1 MRQKK
6 EIGMVA
12 ILLALFFGYALLEA
26 FQRGF
31 SATFANPVF
40 LGQANLLN
48 LTRSIGLFGIFSI
61 AMGVV
66 IITGGI
72 DLSIGSVFALLGVIL
87 AYLLGNFNWPW
98 PLAVGVVILLAMS
111 LGLIHG
117 LLVSRVNLQPFVV
130 TLCGLLAYRGLA
142 RFLSSDQ
149 TVGFGGN
156 TGYELLRT
164 LATGSIFNLPAPFII
179 FIVVCIIMAFVL
191 HVSVY
196 GRYLFAIGRNE
207 EAALYSGINTK
218 LIVTSA
224 YILCGFFTGIS
235 AILLGFYTNSIS
247 PASHGSFF
255 ELYAVAAAVLGGCS
269 LRGGE
274 GSVLGIFIGTAMIQ
288 LLRNIVNLQGIDSSL
303 EFVVMGGVIMIA
315 VVFDQILAAR
325 RRALESRIDIKQ
337 PQAEPA
343 AAGAAKQ

>member
-1 MRQKK
+1 MLV
-6 EIGMVA
+6 IFLG
-12 ILLALFFGYALLEA
+12 LFFGYTLLEMS
-26 FQRGF
+26 QRGLA
-31 SATFANPVF
+31 ATWANPVF

-48 LTRSIGLFGIFSI
+48 LTRSIGLFGIFSV
-61 AMGVV
+61 AMGIV

-72 DLSIGSVFALLGVIL
+72 DLSIGSMFALLGVIL
-87 AYLLGNFNWPW
+87 AYLLGPYNMPW
-98 PLAVGVVILLAMS
+98 PLAVAIIILLAMM
-111 LGLIHG
+111 LGLFHG
-117 LLVSRVNLQPFVV
+117 LLVARAHLQPFVV

-142 RFLSSDQ
+142 RFISSDQ

-156 TGYELLRT
+156 TTYELLRT
-164 LATGSIFNLPAPFII
+164 LATGSIFNLPAPFIL
-179 FIVVCIIMAFVL
+179 FVLVCLVVGVVL

-196 GRYLFAIGRNE
+196 GRYLYAIGRNE

-218 LIVTSA
+218 LVVTSA
-224 YILCGFFTGIS
+224 YMLCAFLAGIS
-235 AILLGFYTNSIS
+235 AILIAFYTNSIS

-274 GSVLGIFIGTAMIQ
+274 GGILGIFVGTAMIQ

-315 VVFDQILAAR
+315 VSLDQILSAR
-325 RRALESRIDIKQ
+325 RRAREARIDVKAAS
-337 PQAEPA
+337 AEPTA
-343 AAGAAKQ
+343 AVKN

>member
-1 MRQKK
+1 MLV
-6 EIGMVA
+6 IFLG
-12 ILLALFFGYALLEA
+12 LFFGYTLLEMS
-26 FQRGF
+26 QRGLA
-31 SATFANPVF
+31 ATWANPVF

-48 LTRSIGLFGIFSI
+48 LTRSIGLFGIFSV
-61 AMGVV
+61 AMGIV

-72 DLSIGSVFALLGVIL
+72 DLSIGSMFALLGVIL
-87 AYLLGNFNWPW
+87 AYLLGPYNMPW
-98 PLAVGVVILLAMS
+98 PLAVAIIILLAMM
-111 LGLIHG
+111 LGLFHG
-117 LLVSRVNLQPFVV
+117 LLVARARLQPFVV

-142 RFLSSDQ
+142 RFISSDQ

-156 TGYELLRT
+156 TTYELLRT
-164 LATGSIFNLPAPFII
+164 LATGSIFNLPAPFIL
-179 FIVVCIIMAFVL
+179 FVLVCLVVGVVL

-196 GRYLFAIGRNE
+196 GRYLYAIGRNE

-218 LIVTSA
+218 LVVTSA
-224 YILCGFFTGIS
+224 YMLCAFLAGIS
-235 AILLGFYTNSIS
+235 AILIAFYTNSIS

-274 GSVLGIFIGTAMIQ
+274 GGILGIFVGTAMIQ

-315 VVFDQILAAR
+315 VSLDQILSAR
-325 RRALESRIDIKQ
+325 RRAREARIDVKAAS
-337 PQAEPA
+337 AEPTA
-343 AAGAAKQ
+343 AVKN

>member
-1 MRQKK
+1 LRPSK

-12 ILLALFFGYALLEA
+12 IFLGLFFGYALLELI
-26 FQRGF
+26 QRGP
-31 SATFANPVF
+31 ADTFANPVF

-48 LTRSIGLFGIFSI
+48 LTRSIGLFGIFSV

-72 DLSIGSVFALLGVIL
+72 DLSIGSQFALLGVIL
-87 AYLLGNFNWPW
+87 AYLLVNYNWPW
-98 PLAVGVVILLAMS
+98 PLAVLTVLLLCMV
-111 LGLIHG
+111 LGWFHG
-117 LLVSRVNLQPFVV
+117 LLITRANLQPFVV
-130 TLCGLLAYRGLA
+130 TLCGLLGYRGLA
-142 RFLSSDQ
+142 RFISHDQ
-149 TVGFGGN
+149 TVGFSGD
-156 TGYELLRT
+156 TTYELLRT
-164 LATGSIFNLPAPFII
+164 LATGSVFNVPAPFIV
-179 FIVVCIIMAFVL
+179 FVVVCIIMGLVL
-191 HVSVY
+191 HGSVY

-207 EAALYSGINTK
+207 EAAVYSGINTK
-218 LIVTSA
+218 LVITSA
-224 YILCGFFTGIS
+224 YILCGFLTGIS

-255 ELYAVAAAVLGGCS
+255 ELYAVAACVLGGCS

-303 EFVVMGGVIMIA
+303 EFVVMGGVILIA

-325 RRALESRIDIKQ
+325 RRARESRLDIKAA
-337 PQAEPA
+337 PAEA
-343 AAGAAKQ
+343 VAAK

>member
-1 MRQKK
+1 MRPSK

-12 ILLALFFGYALLEA
+12 IFLGLFFGYALLELI
-26 FQRGF
+26 QRGP
-31 SATFANPVF
+31 ADTFANPVF

-48 LTRSIGLFGIFSI
+48 LTRSIGLFGIFSV

-72 DLSIGSVFALLGVIL
+72 DLSIGSQFALLGVIL
-87 AYLLGNFNWPW
+87 AYLLVNYNWPW
-98 PLAVGVVILLAMS
+98 PIAVVTVLLLCMVLGWFHGV
-111 LGLIHG
+111 LIT
-117 LLVSRVNLQPFVV
+117 RANLQPFVV
-130 TLCGLLAYRGLA
+130 TLCGLLGYRGLA
-142 RFLSSDQ
+142 RFISHDQ
-149 TVGFGGN
+149 TVGFSGD
-156 TGYELLRT
+156 TTYELLRT
-164 LATGSIFNLPAPFII
+164 LATGSVFNVPAPFIV
-179 FIVVCIIMAFVL
+179 FVVVCIIMALVL
-191 HVSVY
+191 HGSVY

-207 EAALYSGINTK
+207 EAAVYSGINTK
-218 LIVTSA
+218 LVITSA
-224 YILCGFFTGIS
+224 YILCGFLTGIS

-255 ELYAVAAAVLGGCS
+255 ELYAVAACVLGGCS

-303 EFVVMGGVIMIA
+303 EFVVMGSVILIA

-325 RRALESRIDIKQ
+325 RRARESRLDIKAA
-337 PQAEPA
+337 PAEA
-343 AAGAAKQ
+343 VAAK

>member
-1 MRQKK
+1 MRPSK

-12 ILLALFFGYALLEA
+12 IFLGLFFGYALLELI
-26 FQRGF
+26 QRGP
-31 SATFANPVF
+31 ADTFANPVF

-48 LTRSIGLFGIFSI
+48 LTRSIGLFGIFSV

-72 DLSIGSVFALLGVIL
+72 DLSIGSQFALLGVIL
-87 AYLLGNFNWPW
+87 AYLLGNYNWPW
-98 PLAVGVVILLAMS
+98 PVAVLTVLLLCMV
-111 LGLIHG
+111 LGWFHG
-117 LLVSRVNLQPFVV
+117 LLITRANLQPFVV
-130 TLCGLLAYRGLA
+130 TLCGLLGYRGLA
-142 RFLSSDQ
+142 RFISHDQ
-149 TVGFGGN
+149 TVGFSGD
-156 TGYELLRT
+156 TTYELLRT
-164 LATGSIFNLPAPFII
+164 LATGSVFNVPAPFIV
-179 FIVVCIIMAFVL
+179 FVVVCIVMALVL
-191 HVSVY
+191 HGSVY

-207 EAALYSGINTK
+207 EAAVYSGINTK
-218 LIVTSA
+218 LVITSA
-224 YILCGFFTGIS
+224 YILCGFLTGIS

-255 ELYAVAAAVLGGCS
+255 ELYAVAACVLGGCS

-303 EFVVMGGVIMIA
+303 EFVVMGSVILIA

-325 RRALESRIDIKQ
+325 RRARESRLDIKAA
-337 PQAEPA
+337 PAEA
-343 AAGAAKQ
+343 VGAK

>member
-1 MRQKK
+1 LRPSK

-12 ILLALFFGYALLEA
+12 IFLGLFFGYALLELI
-26 FQRGF
+26 QRGP
-31 SATFANPVF
+31 ADAFANPVF

-48 LTRSIGLFGIFSI
+48 LTRSIGLFGIFSV

-72 DLSIGSVFALLGVIL
+72 DLSIGSQFALLGVIL
-87 AYLLGNFNWPW
+87 AYLLGNYNWPW
-98 PLAVGVVILLAMS
+98 PRAVVTVLLLCMV
-111 LGLIHG
+111 LGWFHG
-117 LLVSRVNLQPFVV
+117 LLITRANLQPFVV
-130 TLCGLLAYRGLA
+130 TLCGLLGYRGLA
-142 RFLSSDQ
+142 RFISLDQ
-149 TVGFGGN
+149 TLGFSRD
-156 TGYELLRT
+156 TTYELLRT
-164 LATGSIFNLPAPFII
+164 LATGSVFNVPAPFIV
-179 FIVVCIIMAFVL
+179 FAVVCIIMGLVL
-191 HVSVY
+191 HGSVY

-207 EAALYSGINTK
+207 EAAVYSRINTK
-218 LIVTSA
+218 LVITSA
-224 YILCGFFTGIS
+224 YILCGFLTGIS

-255 ELYAVAAAVLGGCS
+255 ELYAVAACVLGGCS

-303 EFVVMGGVIMIA
+303 EFVVMGGVILIA

-325 RRALESRIDIKQ
+325 RRARESRLDIKAA
-337 PQAEPA
+337 PAEA
-343 AAGAAKQ
+343 VAAK